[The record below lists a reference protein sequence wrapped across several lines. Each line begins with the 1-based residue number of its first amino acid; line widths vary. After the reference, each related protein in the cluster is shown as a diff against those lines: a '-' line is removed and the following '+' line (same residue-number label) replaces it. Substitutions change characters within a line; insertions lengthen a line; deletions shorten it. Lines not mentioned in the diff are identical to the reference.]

1 MTGAG
6 GGGLAEGE
14 HLKGPRR
21 SKELYDRA
29 RQLMPGGVN
38 SPVRAFRSVGGTPVF
53 IERGQGAHLWD
64 ADGNRYTDYLC
75 SWGALILG
83 HARPEVVKAASEAV
97 RKGST
102 FGAPTELEV
111 SLAEM
116 IIAALPSV
124 EMVRL
129 VTSGTEAVMSAVR
142 LARAATKRRKI
153 VKFEGGYHGHG
164 DSLLVRAGSGAAAL
178 RLPQGRPDQSR
189 GAVMGVADSPGVTE
203 GTASDTIVAA
213 YNDLE
218 SVGAAFDAHGEDIA
232 CLIVEPVA
240 GNMGV
245 VPPIR
250 PDTVGAQGAPEG
262 PPGPGFLQEL
272 RRLTLENGSLLIF
285 DEVITGFRVAYGGAQ
300 TLWGITPDLTCLGKV
315 IGGGFPLAAYGG
327 RKELMELVAPSGP
340 VYQAGTL
347 AGAPP
352 SVAAGIA
359 TLNLLAQPS
368 LSADWRTGFY
378 EKLERTSASLCRGLQ
393 QAAEKADCPVTIN
406 RVGSMFT
413 VFFTSDRVTD
423 FASACA
429 SRSEA
434 YSAFFHGMLRRGVY
448 FPPSRLESAFVSS
461 AHADEDIERT
471 LEAAEAAFSEAAQA

>member
-1 MTGAG
+1 LAEEEHLNPPG
-6 GGGLAEGE
+6 GG
-14 HLKGPRR
+14 RR

-64 ADGNRYTDYLC
+64 ADGNRYIDYLC

-83 HARPEVVKAASEAV
+83 HAHPEVVKAATEAV

-111 SLAEM
+111 TLAGM
-116 IIAALPSV
+116 IVEALPSV
-124 EMVRL
+124 EMARL
-129 VTSGTEAVMSAVR
+129 VTSGTEAVMSAIR

-153 VKFEGGYHGHG
+153 VKFEGGYHGHS

-178 RLPQGRPDQSR
+178 
-189 GAVMGVADSPGVTE
+189 GVPDSPGVTA
-203 GTASDTIVAA
+203 GTASDTIVAS
-213 YNDLE
+213 YNDIE
-218 SVGAAFDAHGEDIA
+218 SVEEAFAKHGEDIA

-250 PDTVGAQGAPEG
+250 PDTVGAQGGPEG
-262 PPGPGFLQEL
+262 PREPGFLEEL

-300 TLWGITPDLTCLGKV
+300 TLWGVTPDLTCLGKV

-359 TLNLLAQPS
+359 TLKLLQEPG
-368 LSADWRTGFY
+368 LYDG
-378 EKLERTSASLCRGLQ
+378 LEQTSARLCEGLR
-393 QAAEKADCPVTIN
+393 QAAEKAGCPVCIN

-413 VFFTSDRVTD
+413 VFFTSEKVTD
-423 FASACA
+423 FATACA
-429 SRSEA
+429 SHAER

-448 FPPSRLESAFVSS
+448 FPPSRLESAFASS
-461 AHADEDIERT
+461 AHSEEDTERT
-471 LEAAEAAFSEAAQA
+471 LEAAEAAFSESAGWRTAGGLGAAPPTLP

>member
-1 MTGAG
+1 
-6 GGGLAEGE
+6 
-14 HLKGPRR
+14 
-21 SKELYDRA
+21 
-29 RQLMPGGVN
+29 MPGGVN

-53 IERGQGAHLWD
+53 IERGQGAHIWD

-83 HARPEVVKAASEAV
+83 HARPEVVKAAAEAV

-111 SLAEM
+111 TLASM
-116 IIAALPSV
+116 IVDALPAM

-164 DSLLVRAGSGAAAL
+164 DSLLVKAGSGAAAL
-178 RLPQGRPDQSR
+178 RVPQGRPESARNQAHR

-218 SVGAAFDAHGEDIA
+218 SVRAAFDVHGEDIA

-250 PDTVGAQGAPEG
+250 PDAVGAQGGPEG
-262 PPGPGFLQEL
+262 PPGPGFLEDL

-359 TLNLLAQPS
+359 TLKLLAQP
-368 LSADWRTGFY
+368 GFY

-423 FASACA
+423 FPSACA
-429 SRSEA
+429 SRSA
-434 YSAFFHGMLRRGVY
+434 RYSAFFHGMLRRGVY

-471 LEAAEAAFSEAAQA
+471 LEAAEAAFSEAARA